1 MTEQFGDFSN
11 QNEEDLFADEEEGGT
26 PKSSEAWK
34 IVIVDDEIDIHQMTG
49 VMLKGITFK
58 DKNLKIF
65 NAYSA
70 ENAQQVLKQYPD
82 IALIFL
88 DVVME
93 SFDAGLKLVKHI
105 RETLQNHFVRII
117 LLTGQPGQAPERE
130 VIRKYE
136 INDYIHKAELTAQ
149 KVFTIVTANLRSY
162 SDMMTIESYRQTLE
176 EKVAQ
181 RTCELNEK
189 NVELIDTNNQLKKLN
204 DNLRKLDQAKND
216 ILSLVVH
223 DLKNPLAAIKSL
235 ADLIEKDYQR
245 LTEEDLIEM
254 TAMISSSSQRMFEL
268 INDLLDVNAIESG
281 KRNISPSFIDI
292 FSILQ
297 SLVKEYTIRA
307 ELKNIALHI
316 QYNTTKKRCIIFID
330 QKAVRQVLENLISNA
345 VKYSP
350 HGKNINIRIFEDEYV
365 MRCEI
370 QDEGPGISD
379 SDKLNLFEKFKPLS
393 ATPTSGEDST
403 GLGLYIVKKLVET
416 MDGKVWYES
425 ELGLGTTFIVEFP
438 K

>member
-58 DKNLKIF
+58 DKNLKIL

-70 ENAQQVLKQYPD
+70 ENALQVLKQHPD

-136 INDYIHKAELTAQ
+136 INDYVHKAELTAQ

-181 RTCELNEK
+181 LTCELNEK
-189 NVELIDTNNQLKKLN
+189 NVELIDVNKQLKKLN
-204 DNLRKLDQAKND
+204 DNLRELDQTKND
-216 ILSLVVH
+216 ILSLVAH
-223 DLKNPLAAIKSL
+223 DLKNPLAAIQGL

-245 LTEEDLIEM
+245 FTEKDIVEM
-254 TAMISSSSQRMFEL
+254 VAMISSSSQRMFEL
-268 INDLLDVNAIESG
+268 INDLIDVNAIESG
-281 KRNISPSFIDI
+281 KRNISPSFVDI
-292 FSILQ
+292 FSVLQ

-307 ELKNIALHI
+307 KSKNIALYI
-316 QYNTTKKRCIIFID
+316 QYTKKQCIVFID
-330 QKAVRQVLENLISNA
+330 QKAIYQALENLISNA

-350 HGKNINIRIFEDEYV
+350 HGKNITIRMFQDEYV

-393 ATPTSGEDST
+393 ATPTGGEDST
-403 GLGLYIVKKLVET
+403 GLGLYIVNKLMET
-416 MDGKVWYES
+416 MDGKVWCES